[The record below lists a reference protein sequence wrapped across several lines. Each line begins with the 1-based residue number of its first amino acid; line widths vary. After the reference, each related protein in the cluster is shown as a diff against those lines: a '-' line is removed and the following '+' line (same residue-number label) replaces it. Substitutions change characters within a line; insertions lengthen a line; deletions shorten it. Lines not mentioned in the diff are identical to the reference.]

1 MNEYTSLK
9 RQKDF
14 SDVYRQ
20 GIHKRNSYIVLFR
33 KENGLPYNRCG
44 VSVSKKVGNSVM
56 RHRMIRMTREAFRH
70 WDHHFDRNYD
80 FVVSWKKYDSALKSG
95 DVLEM
100 IRKLYEKGSH

>member
-1 MNEYTSLK
+1 
-9 RQKDF
+9 
-14 SDVYRQ
+14 
-20 GIHKRNSYIVLFR
+20 
-33 KENGLPYNRCG
+33 
-44 VSVSKKVGNSVM
+44 M